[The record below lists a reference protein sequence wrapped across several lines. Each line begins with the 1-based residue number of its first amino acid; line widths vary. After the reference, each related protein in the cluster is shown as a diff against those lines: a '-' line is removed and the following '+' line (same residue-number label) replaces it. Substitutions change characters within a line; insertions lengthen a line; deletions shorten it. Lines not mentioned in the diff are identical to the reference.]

1 MKCDKCGKEIK
12 PGETYHM
19 AVGIIKCLKCAEES
33 DYTVSMDEVFE
44 KIVSQSKK

>member
-12 PGETYHM
+12 PGEIYHI

-33 DYTVSMDEVFE
+33 DYTVSMDEVFDKIIKLE
-44 KIVSQSKK
+44 KK